1 MVCAAAALAMSN
13 LACEPVCSGLEKFV
27 LYQTY
32 SHLYIVGCD
41 KRQASYRVLKI
52 LRATAGGDAKLS
64 DVASEDYCAYSKVEL
79 KEMLEMIHEGN
90 RTHGGLSRVATGYG
104 LLGFAKFL
112 DCYYVIL
119 VTQRRKVGQ
128 IGGNAIYGIKAT
140 EMIAIKPEK
149 SGGGDQ
155 SLIKALVKDV
165 NRRLNPT
172 QREIAEQRY
181 VGLFQFIDL
190 TKDFFFSYTYDLTR
204 TLQHNMTS
212 ALPARHEDATK
223 TNAPSRA
230 GTGRFDVASTW
241 VVSERLPRGKHP
253 RVAFAPR
260 DDRSSKTEPKR
271 VANDRDARS
280 SKLDASRAR
289 PRGRP
294 CTRGTRTSRASS
306 ARRWSRRARSAGRW
320 P

>member
-128 IGGNAIYGIKAT
+128 GPEEARNGSKMAWSCVAQVLSSHSSQAI
-140 EMIAIKPEK
+140 
-149 SGGGDQ
+149 
-155 SLIKALVKDV
+155 V
-165 NRRLNPT
+165 
-172 QREIAEQRY
+172 
-181 VGLFQFIDL
+181 
-190 TKDFFFSYTYDLTR
+190 
-204 TLQHNMTS
+204 
-212 ALPARHEDATK
+212 
-223 TNAPSRA
+223 
-230 GTGRFDVASTW
+230 
-241 VVSERLPRGKHP
+241 
-253 RVAFAPR
+253 
-260 DDRSSKTEPKR
+260 
-271 VANDRDARS
+271 
-280 SKLDASRAR
+280 LD
-289 PRGRP
+289 
-294 CTRGTRTSRASS
+294 
-306 ARRWSRRARSAGRW
+306 W
-320 P
+320 